1 MQRTVLIADDHEIV
15 RQGLRAMLQTME
27 DINVIG
33 EAESGSQI
41 LKMTRQRRPDLV
53 IMDIVMP
60 DLSGVDAAAAI
71 KNEFSDVKV
80 MALSIHSDKRFIL
93 GMLKAGASGYILKE
107 CALQELATAVRSV
120 LSGGVYISPKIAVHV
135 VSDYIQTSGEIPG
148 PCSDLLSGREREVLQ
163 LISDGKSTKE
173 IAASLNISVKTVETR
188 RKGIMD
194 KLGIRTIAGLVKFAI
209 KEGLTEV

>member
-27 DINVIG
+27 EINVIG

-53 IMDIVMP
+53 IMETVMP
-60 DLSGVDAAAAI
+60 DLNGFEAAAAI
-71 KNEFSDVKV
+71 RNEFSDVKV
-80 MALSIHSDKRFIL
+80 MALSVHSDKKFIL

-135 VSDYIQTSGEIPG
+135 VSDYIQTSGEPPG
-148 PCSDLLSGREREVLQ
+148 PCADSLSAREREVLQ
-163 LISDGKSTKE
+163 LIADGKNTKE
-173 IAASLNISVKTVETR
+173 IAAYLNISVKTVETR

-209 KEGLTEV
+209 KQGLTEV